1 MGNPLTNNLPAAID
15 QFLMDMAQTVGPFDY
30 GDVIK
35 FADKIADVKTDK
47 NIAIIRKLYKAA
59 KDAAE
64 YDDTDEFNAIGEDL
78 NDIITGVKDFNQPG
92 AIFADTR
99 TFKYEDSQNSEYN
112 DLGTDIRTGE
122 KFPESLNESENG
134 LTDTQKDL
142 IKEIALADFECGHF
156 TTADFF
162 IDDEEGDFTGV
173 EQAAADYYQELVNMG
188 PAGFYEEFADEL
200 DFDPDFVAEYGD
212 PEDLPFGSYD
222 PDYPNP
228 YPDEEEDPDE
238 VRDMGEMYGVPRGA
252 TPEEAL
258 KHFESKKAPNKKGLK
273 EDRSLGRTPKDFKDI
288 GRGTTVLDRDGEPW
302 TVAEKGTVGELNRKY
317 PECEIFEKSYYHA
330 VYVVDP
336 ICDYNHEDRGKHI
349 FVYGDYDDGYNNV
362 LAYWDDVPTR
372 SWSVYMRESKK
383 ASNRKTLKEDT
394 DLDSLVGK
402 KVKCIKGA
410 SHPNMG
416 KLFDKGRTY
425 KVSKSEDGRICVGK
439 VYVGKEFFDSH
450 FEVEDALDE
459 NYEDIYSATFQAKGF
474 VNQMRKTYD
483 DDTIKMAVENCLKES
498 IKINEDEDE
507 DEESGFVRDFVDEL
521 DADNELTDEI
531 YEQVTK
537 DRNYSDYQLELVD
550 EAIRHFIDDW
560 RHDSGDIEAETA
572 EEAKQIILDSIGDYL
587 EPNLPEEAA
596 KEDDKAS
603 IKNWSKKDQE
613 TYKAALKLLGKKREL
628 TKSEKRFIKETCYY
642 IYSNLGRQLTDEELE
657 LYCEFASGYDMS
669 VLKDEDWTTKE
680 WAESFV
686 KDDLE

>member
-64 YDDTDEFNAIGEDL
+64 YDDDDEFNAIGEDL

-112 DLGTDIRTGE
+112 DLGTDVRTGE
-122 KFPESLNESENG
+122 KFPDS
-134 LTDTQKDL
+134 
-142 IKEIALADFECGHF
+142 FE
-156 TTADFF
+156 
-162 IDDEEGDFTGV
+162 DD
-173 EQAAADYYQELVNMG
+173 
-188 PAGFYEEFADEL
+188 
-200 DFDPDFVAEYGD
+200 
-212 PEDLPFGSYD
+212 EDLPFGSYD

-228 YPDEEEDPDE
+228 YPDEEDDPDE

-258 KHFESKKAPNKKGLK
+258 KHFESKKA
-273 EDRSLGRTPKDFKDI
+273 
-288 GRGTTVLDRDGEPW
+288 
-302 TVAEKGTVGELNRKY
+302 
-317 PECEIFEKSYYHA
+317 
-330 VYVVDP
+330 
-336 ICDYNHEDRGKHI
+336 
-349 FVYGDYDDGYNNV
+349 
-362 LAYWDDVPTR
+362 
-372 SWSVYMRESKK
+372 SKK
-383 ASNRKTLKEDT
+383 NNLKEDT

-498 IKINEDEDE
+498 
-507 DEESGFVRDFVDEL
+507 
-521 DADNELTDEI
+521 
-531 YEQVTK
+531 
-537 DRNYSDYQLELVD
+537 
-550 EAIRHFIDDW
+550 
-560 RHDSGDIEAETA
+560 
-572 EEAKQIILDSIGDYL
+572 
-587 EPNLPEEAA
+587 
-596 KEDDKAS
+596 
-603 IKNWSKKDQE
+603 
-613 TYKAALKLLGKKREL
+613 KR
-628 TKSEKRFIKETCYY
+628 K
-642 IYSNLGRQLTDEELE
+642 
-657 LYCEFASGYDMS
+657 
-669 VLKDEDWTTKE
+669 
-680 WAESFV
+680 
-686 KDDLE
+686 

>member
-78 NDIITGVKDFNQPG
+78 NDIITGTKDFNQPG

-122 KFPESLNESENG
+122 KFLNESENA

-258 KHFESKKAPNKKGLK
+258 KHFESKKASKKNSLK
-273 EDRSLGRTPKDFKDI
+273 EDI
-288 GRGTTVLDRDGEPW
+288 
-302 TVAEKGTVGELNRKY
+302 
-317 PECEIFEKSYYHA
+317 
-330 VYVVDP
+330 
-336 ICDYNHEDRGKHI
+336 
-349 FVYGDYDDGYNNV
+349 
-362 LAYWDDVPTR
+362 
-372 SWSVYMRESKK
+372 
-383 ASNRKTLKEDT
+383 

-439 VYVGKEFFDSH
+439 VYVGKEFFDNH

-498 IKINEDEDE
+498 
-507 DEESGFVRDFVDEL
+507 
-521 DADNELTDEI
+521 
-531 YEQVTK
+531 
-537 DRNYSDYQLELVD
+537 
-550 EAIRHFIDDW
+550 
-560 RHDSGDIEAETA
+560 
-572 EEAKQIILDSIGDYL
+572 
-587 EPNLPEEAA
+587 
-596 KEDDKAS
+596 
-603 IKNWSKKDQE
+603 
-613 TYKAALKLLGKKREL
+613 KR
-628 TKSEKRFIKETCYY
+628 K
-642 IYSNLGRQLTDEELE
+642 
-657 LYCEFASGYDMS
+657 
-669 VLKDEDWTTKE
+669 
-680 WAESFV
+680 
-686 KDDLE
+686 